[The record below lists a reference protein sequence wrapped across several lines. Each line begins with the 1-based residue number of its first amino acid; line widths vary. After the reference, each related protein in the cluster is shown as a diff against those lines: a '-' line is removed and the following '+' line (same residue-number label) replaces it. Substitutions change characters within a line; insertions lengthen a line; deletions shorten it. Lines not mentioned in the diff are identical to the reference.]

1 MMCQASYV
9 EKELMEIRRRVE
21 EEAKREAEMI
31 ERTVEKLKRVWLYK
45 TR

>member
-1 MMCQASYV
+1 MMCQALYV

-31 ERTVEKLKRVWLYK
+31 ERAVGKFKRVWLYK